1 MGFQQF
7 VFVEVAGGH
16 EFALVEGSIIAL
28 GGGKGGLCHGS
39 LPEPLPGD
47 GHDAE

>member
-1 MGFQQF
+1 MGFYQF
-7 VFVEVAGGH
+7 VFVEVAGGQ
-16 EFALVEGSIIAL
+16 ELALVEGSIVAL
-28 GGGKGGLCHGS
+28 GGGDGCLGDGS